1 MRVFVSLAFAGSF
14 LALAACTPPVPDSAA
29 GVGIDNDPFAAPPDF
44 GTTINGDA
52 LIPPVRVSGQ
62 PLDATGSSLPPA
74 PRSAGSVSGAGL
86 LADSSSGADIAR
98 ETAAAL
104 SAAQSNSGQVPLEA
118 SPSNPAPQIV
128 GNPGLS
134 DENSFDAVS
143 SRQTIESD
151 AERLKQQRAQ
161 YQVVQPTALPSVA
174 PGQRDPNIVQYAL
187 STSNPPGNRIYSRSG
202 INLKSRSA
210 RNCAGYASPELAQI
224 AFLEAGGPK
233 RDRQALDPD
242 GDGYACG
249 WDPSPYRLVLRDG
262 S

>member
-1 MRVFVSLAFAGSF
+1 MRFFVSLAAAGSL

-29 GVGIDNDPFAAPPDF
+29 GVGIDEDPFAPRPEF

-52 LIPPVRVSGQ
+52 LIPPGRVSSQ
-62 PLDATGSSLPPA
+62 PLETASARPMA
-74 PRSAGSVSGAGL
+74 PRSAGSVSGAGT
-86 LADSSSGADIAR
+86 LANTSSSADIAR

-104 SAAQSNSGQVPLEA
+104 RAAQANSGQAPLEA
-118 SPSNPAPQIV
+118 SPSNPAPQLI

-143 SRQTIESD
+143 ARQTIESD
-151 AERLKQQRAQ
+151 AERLKRQRAQ
-161 YQVVQPTALPSVA
+161 YQVVQPTDLPSVA
-174 PGQRDPNIVQYAL
+174 PSQRDPNIVKYAL

-210 RNCAGYASPELAQI
+210 RNCAGYDSPELAQI
-224 AFLEAGGPK
+224 AFLEAGGPT
-233 RDRQALDPD
+233 RDRHALDPD

-249 WDPSPYRLVLRDG
+249 WDPSPYRLVLRNG